1 MDKVILTVGLLVITI
16 IGMVMAATSLVA
28 YVYMLG
34 VISSM

>member
-1 MDKVILTVGLLVITI
+1 MDKVILTVGLLAITI

-28 YVYMLG
+28 YIYMLG